1 MVYYVYVYMH
11 WKVVRVFIT
20 NTKCRRYTF
29 HVGHCQL
36 FLLNPNLHKQAWE
49 GKAWNIYVDGY
60 PKINM
65 HNYIVY
71 GNQSIIVESFF
82 VAFPFITTPSLFFSK
97 ANFSPYMSLHIR
109 SDALPSFFIPIFFN
123 VEQCTFIFTNS
134 SFRLL

>member
-11 WKVVRVFIT
+11 RKVVRVFIT

-49 GKAWNIYVDGY
+49 GKARNIYVDGY
-60 PKINM
+60 LKINM

-82 VAFPFITTPSLFFSK
+82 VAFPFITTPSLFFFKSQLLPLYVFTHSK
-97 ANFSPYMSLHIR
+97 WCVTKFFYSYFLSVLIFYL
-109 SDALPSFFIPIFFN
+109 LPDPP
-123 VEQCTFIFTNS
+123 V
-134 SFRLL
+134 L